1 MFKQSHQSLR
11 VNFFSSDDKG
21 QYLHVQC
28 AQSGPPVANETDGAA
43 EQEKEVVGVIPTYA
57 VVDKSKKSKKQTD
70 EKPPEAPTIPTYA
83 TTDESENF
91 QEVPPSCAEK
101 DRLMTK
107 KKRDDRN
114 NKETLDGPEKKK
126 KSAVLRY
133 VNMGDFRHPGM
144 AAVSISPQALS
155 VIEEVEEAD
164 RYERMDYADI
174 TNFLKGNSTLLPNGG
189 NGDGNETRNI
199 QQRRFKNA
207 RLTRSSVN
215 PRSQ

>member
-114 NKETLDGPEKKK
+114 NKETLDGPEK
-126 KSAVLRY
+126 VCTF
-133 VNMGDFRHPGM
+133 V
-144 AAVSISPQALS
+144 
-155 VIEEVEEAD
+155 
-164 RYERMDYADI
+164 
-174 TNFLKGNSTLLPNGG
+174 FLLYYT
-189 NGDGNETRNI
+189 TI
-199 QQRRFKNA
+199 
-207 RLTRSSVN
+207 
-215 PRSQ
+215 